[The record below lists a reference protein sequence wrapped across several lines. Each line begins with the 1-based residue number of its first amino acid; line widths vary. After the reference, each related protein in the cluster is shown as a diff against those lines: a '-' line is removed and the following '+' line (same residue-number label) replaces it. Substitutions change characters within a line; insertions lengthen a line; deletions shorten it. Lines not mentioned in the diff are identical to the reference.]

1 MATIIRIKRSANAT
15 APSTLKLGEMAYAY
29 GTGTASNG
37 GDRLYIGTGGTDGS
51 GNANSI
57 DVVGGKYFT
66 ELFPT
71 SNGVV
76 SSEKLITTDSN
87 NRIDTMV
94 FGNSNTNA
102 GQITFNEAL
111 NNGSNNIVLKAPTS
125 LANSSTIVLP
135 DGAGSQG
142 QFLKVIS
149 ANAGEA
155 TLGFDAVDTTLTLQD
170 SAGATTDYSTANTL
184 LLTGDGTIDTA
195 ATSNT
200 ITIKVQDGGIG
211 TTQLAN
217 GGVTNTKLANDSIT
231 IGTTSVAL
239 GASNTDLAGLTS
251 AVVDDLTLNGQDIS
265 TTASNKNITLT
276 PHGTGTV
283 TVPSGYKDRSG
294 FAADSLA
301 TKEYVDSA
309 SSGLDVKDSCRV
321 ATTAALTVTYD
332 QSNGRLDNA
341 GTQAALVI
349 DGVTLSVN
357 DRVLVKDQAE
367 ARQNGL
373 YIVSDIGS
381 NSSNWRLT
389 RADDADAGNEITG
402 GTFTFVEEGTANS
415 DNGYVFT
422 HNGTP
427 TLTDNTLSN
436 NTELPVSQFSGAGQ
450 VVAGAALVKAGNTLD
465 VNVDNSSIAVVSDA
479 LQVKAGGITNAMLA
493 GSITAAKLNNPNI
506 TLASDND
513 TGTPSFALEG
523 SLTVAGGEGI
533 DTSASGSTIT
543 IAGEDASTTNK
554 GVASFDTANFTVTSG
569 AVAVTTIDGGSF

>member
-1 MATIIRIKRSANAT
+1 MATIIRIKRSSNAT

-57 DVVGGKYFT
+57 DVAGGKYFT
-66 ELFPT
+66 DLFPT
-71 SNGVV
+71 ANGQATA
-76 SSEKLITTDSN
+76 EKLITTDSN
-87 NRIDTMV
+87 NRIDTLV
-94 FGNSNTNA
+94 FGNSTTNS
-102 GQITFNEAL
+102 GQITFNEAT
-111 NNGSNNIVLKAPTS
+111 NNGTNNIVLKAPTS

-155 TLGFDAVDTTLTLQD
+155 TLGFDAVDTTLTIED
-170 SAGATTDYSTANTL
+170 SAGATTDYQTANTL

-195 ATSNT
+195 VTSNT
-200 ITIKVQDGGIG
+200 VTIKVQDGGVG

-217 GGVTNTKLANDSIT
+217 GGVTNAKLANDSIT
-231 IGTTSVAL
+231 IGTSATAL

-251 AVVDDLTLNGQDIS
+251 LTVDSLTLNGQDIS
-265 TTASNKNITLT
+265 TSANNDNVTIS

-283 TVPSGYKDRSG
+283 TVPSGYKDRAG

-389 RADDADAGNEITG
+389 RASDADAGSEITG

-465 VNVDNSSIAVVSDA
+465 VNVDNSSIEVVSDA
-479 LQVKAGGITNAMLA
+479 LQVKAAGITNAMLA
-493 GSITAAKLNNPNI
+493 GNITAAKLDNPNI

-513 TGTPSFALEG
+513 TGSPSFALEG
-523 SLTVAGGEGI
+523 SLTVSGGEGI
-533 DTSASGSTIT
+533 DTAASGSTIT
-543 IAGEDASTTNK
+543 ISGEDASTTNK
-554 GVASFDTANFTVTSG
+554 GVASFNTNNFTVTSG
-569 AVAVTTIDGGSF
+569 AVEVTSIDGGSF

>member
-1 MATIIRIKRSANAT
+1 MATIIRIKRSSNAT

-57 DVVGGKYFT
+57 DVAGGKYFT
-66 ELFPT
+66 NLFPT
-71 SNGVV
+71 TNGQATA
-76 SSEKLITTDSN
+76 EKLITTDSN
-87 NRIDTMV
+87 NRIDTLV
-94 FGNSNTNA
+94 FGNSTTNS
-102 GQITFNEAL
+102 GQITFNEAT
-111 NNGSNNIVLKAPTS
+111 NNGTNNIVLKAPTS

-155 TLGFDAVDTTLTLQD
+155 TLGFDAVDTTLTLED
-170 SAGATTDYSTANTL
+170 SAGATTDYQTANTL
-184 LLTGDGTIDTA
+184 LLTGDSTIDTA
-195 ATSNT
+195 VTSNT
-200 ITIKVQDGGIG
+200 VTIKVQDGGVG

-231 IGTTSVAL
+231 IGTTATAL

-251 AVVDDLTLNGQDIS
+251 LTVDSLTLNGQDIS
-265 TTASNKNITLT
+265 TSANNDNVTIS

-283 TVPSGYKDRSG
+283 TVPSGYKDRAG

-357 DRVLVKDQAE
+357 DRVLVKNQAE

-373 YIVSDIGS
+373 YVVSDIGS

-389 RADDADAGNEITG
+389 RAADADAGNELTG

-436 NTELPVSQFSGAGQ
+436 NTELPISQFSGAGQ

-465 VNVDNSSIAVVSDA
+465 VNVDNSSIEVVSDA
-479 LQVKAGGITNAMLA
+479 LQVKASGITNAMLA
-493 GSITAAKLNNPNI
+493 GNITAAKLDNPNI

-513 TGTPSFALEG
+513 TGSPSFALEG
-523 SLTVAGGEGI
+523 TLTVSGGEGI
-533 DTSASGSTIT
+533 DTAASGSTIT
-543 IAGEDASTTNK
+543 ISGEDASTSNK
-554 GVASFDTANFTVTSG
+554 GVASFSTNNFTVTSG
-569 AVAVTTIDGGSF
+569 AVEVTEIDGGPF

>member
-155 TLGFDAVDTTLTLQD
+155 TLGFDAVDTTLTLED
-170 SAGATTDYSTANTL
+170 SAGSTIDYSTANTL

-195 ATSNT
+195 ATANT

-231 IGTTSVAL
+231 IGSTSVAL

-357 DRVLVKDQAE
+357 DRVLVKDQTE

-389 RADDADAGNEITG
+389 RASDADAGSEITG

-465 VNVDNSSIAVVSDA
+465 VNVDNSSIEVVSDA
-479 LQVKAGGITNAMLA
+479 LQVKAAGITNAMLA
-493 GSITAAKLNNPNI
+493 GNITAAKLDNPNI

-513 TGTPSFALEG
+513 TGSPSFALEG
-523 SLTVAGGEGI
+523 SLTVSGGEGI
-533 DTSASGSTIT
+533 DTAASGSTIT
-543 IAGEDASTTNK
+543 ISGEDASTTNK
-554 GVASFDTANFTVTSG
+554 GVASFNTNNFTVTSG
-569 AVAVTTIDGGSF
+569 AVEVTSIDGGSF

>member
-155 TLGFDAVDTTLTLQD
+155 TLGFDAVDTTLTLED
-170 SAGATTDYSTANTL
+170 SAGSTIDYSTANTL

-195 ATSNT
+195 ATANT

-231 IGTTSVAL
+231 IGSTSVAL

-265 TTASNKNITLT
+265 TTSSNKNITLT

-357 DRVLVKDQAE
+357 DRVLVKDQTE

-373 YIVSDIGS
+373 YVVSDIGS

>member
-71 SNGVV
+71 SNGTVT
-76 SSEKLITTDSN
+76 SEKLITTDSN

-155 TLGFDAVDTTLTLQD
+155 TLGFDAVDTTLTLED
-170 SAGATTDYSTANTL
+170 SAGSTIDYSTANTL

-195 ATSNT
+195 ATANT

-231 IGTTSVAL
+231 IGSTSVAL

-357 DRVLVKDQAE
+357 DRVLVKDQTE

-373 YIVSDIGS
+373 YVVSDIGS

-389 RADDADAGNEITG
+389 RASDADAGSEITG

>member
-1 MATIIRIKRSANAT
+1 MATIIRIKRSSNAT

-57 DVVGGKYFT
+57 DVAGGKYFT
-66 ELFPT
+66 DLFPT
-71 SNGVV
+71 TNGQAAA
-76 SSEKLITTDSN
+76 EKLITTDSN
-87 NRIDTMV
+87 NRIDTLV
-94 FGNSNTNA
+94 FGNSTTNS
-102 GQITFNEAL
+102 GQITFNEAT

-155 TLGFDAVDTTLTLQD
+155 TLGFDAVDTTLTIED
-170 SAGATTDYSTANTL
+170 SAGATTDYQTANTL

-195 ATSNT
+195 VTSNT
-200 ITIKVQDGGIG
+200 VTIKVQDGGVG

-217 GGVTNTKLANDSIT
+217 GGVTNAKLANDSIT
-231 IGTTSVAL
+231 IGTTATAL

-251 AVVDDLTLNGQDIS
+251 LTVDSLTLNGQDIS
-265 TTASNKNITLT
+265 TSANNDNVTIS

-283 TVPSGYKDRSG
+283 TVPSGYKDRAG

-357 DRVLVKDQAE
+357 DRVLVKDQTE

-373 YIVSDIGS
+373 YVVSDIGS

>member
-71 SNGVV
+71 SNGTVT
-76 SSEKLITTDSN
+76 SEKLITTDSN

-155 TLGFDAVDTTLTLQD
+155 TLGFDAVDTTLTLED
-170 SAGATTDYSTANTL
+170 SAGSTIDYSTANTL
-184 LLTGDGTIDTA
+184 LLTGDGTIDTT
-195 ATSNT
+195 ATANT

-217 GGVTNTKLANDSIT
+217 SSVTSAKLANDSIT
-231 IGTTSVAL
+231 IGGTAVSL
-239 GASNTDLAGLTS
+239 GNSITDLSGLTS

-265 TTASNKNITLT
+265 TTSSNKNITLT

-357 DRVLVKDQAE
+357 DRVLVKDQTE

-373 YIVSDIGS
+373 YVVSDIGS

-389 RADDADAGNEITG
+389 RASDADAGSEITG

>member
-155 TLGFDAVDTTLTLQD
+155 TLGFDAVDTTLTLED
-170 SAGATTDYSTANTL
+170 SAGSTIDYSTANTL

-231 IGTTSVAL
+231 IGSTSVAL

-357 DRVLVKDQAE
+357 DRVLVKDQTE

-373 YIVSDIGS
+373 YVVSDIGS

>member
-29 GTGTASNG
+29 GTGTAANG

-71 SNGVV
+71 SNGTVT
-76 SSEKLITTDSN
+76 SEKLITTDSN

-155 TLGFDAVDTTLTLQD
+155 TLGFDAVDTTLTLED
-170 SAGATTDYSTANTL
+170 SAGSTIDYSTANTL
-184 LLTGDGTIDTA
+184 LLTGDGTIDTT
-195 ATSNT
+195 ATANT

-231 IGTTSVAL
+231 IGSTSVAL

-265 TTASNKNITLT
+265 TTSSNKNITLT

-321 ATTAALTVTYD
+321 ATASALTVTYD

-357 DRVLVKDQAE
+357 DRVLVKDQTE

-389 RADDADAGNEITG
+389 RASDADAGSEITG

>member
-155 TLGFDAVDTTLTLQD
+155 TLGFDAVDTTLTLED

-195 ATSNT
+195 ATANT

-231 IGTTSVAL
+231 IGSTSVAL

-357 DRVLVKDQAE
+357 DRVLVKDQTE

-373 YIVSDIGS
+373 YVVSDIGS

>member
-155 TLGFDAVDTTLTLQD
+155 TLGFDAVDTTLTLED

-217 GGVTNTKLANDSIT
+217 GGVTNTKLANDNIT

-239 GASNTDLAGLTS
+239 GASSTDLAGLTS

-373 YIVSDIGS
+373 YVVSDIGS

-554 GVASFDTANFTVTSG
+554 GVASFDSQQFTVTSG
-569 AVAVTTIDGGSF
+569 NAVLSTIDGGSF

>member
-155 TLGFDAVDTTLTLQD
+155 TLGFDAVDTTLTLED
-170 SAGATTDYSTANTL
+170 SAGATTDYQTANTL

-195 ATSNT
+195 VTSNT
-200 ITIKVQDGGIG
+200 VTIKVQDGGIG

-217 GGVTNTKLANDSIT
+217 GGVTNAKLASDSIT
-231 IGTTSVAL
+231 IGTTSTAL

-251 AVVDDLTLNGQDIS
+251 LTVDDLTINGQDIS
-265 TTASNKNITLT
+265 TSANNDNITLS

-283 TVPSGYKDRSG
+283 TVPSGYKDRAG

-389 RADDADAGNEITG
+389 RASDADAGSEITG

>member
-155 TLGFDAVDTTLTLQD
+155 TLGFDAVDTTLTLED

-265 TTASNKNITLT
+265 TTSSNKNITLT

-357 DRVLVKDQAE
+357 DRVLVKDQTE

>member
-71 SNGVV
+71 SNGTVT
-76 SSEKLITTDSN
+76 SEKLITTDSN

-155 TLGFDAVDTTLTLQD
+155 TLGFDAVDTTLTLED
-170 SAGATTDYSTANTL
+170 SAGSTIDYSTANTL
-184 LLTGDGTIDTA
+184 LLTGDGTIDTT
-195 ATSNT
+195 ATANT

-231 IGTTSVAL
+231 IGSTSVAL

-321 ATTAALTVTYD
+321 ATASALTVTYD

-357 DRVLVKDQAE
+357 DRVLVKDQTE

-373 YIVSDIGS
+373 YVVSDIGS

-389 RADDADAGNEITG
+389 RASDADAGSEITG

>member
-71 SNGVV
+71 SNGTVT
-76 SSEKLITTDSN
+76 SEKLITTDSN

-155 TLGFDAVDTTLTLQD
+155 TLGFDAVDTTLTLED
-170 SAGATTDYSTANTL
+170 SAGSTIDYSTANTL

-195 ATSNT
+195 ATANT

-231 IGTTSVAL
+231 IGSTSVAL

-357 DRVLVKDQAE
+357 DRVLVKDQTE

-389 RADDADAGNEITG
+389 RASDADAGSEITG

>member
-155 TLGFDAVDTTLTLQD
+155 TLGFDAVDTTLTLED
-170 SAGATTDYSTANTL
+170 SAGSTIDYSTANTL

-195 ATSNT
+195 ATANT

-231 IGTTSVAL
+231 IGSTSVAL

-357 DRVLVKDQAE
+357 DRVLVKDQTE

-479 LQVKAGGITNAMLA
+479 LQVKAGGIRNAMLA

>member
-155 TLGFDAVDTTLTLQD
+155 TLGFDAVDTTLTLED
-170 SAGATTDYSTANTL
+170 SAGSTIDYSTANTL

-231 IGTTSVAL
+231 IGSTSVAL

-265 TTASNKNITLT
+265 TTSSNKNITLT

-357 DRVLVKDQAE
+357 DRVLVKDQTE

-373 YIVSDIGS
+373 YVVSDIGS